1 MGCWNKTCGVS
12 NLHIY
17 GGDPVYVFI
26 LQGNT
31 VGKDHCY
38 SNHFY
43 DVVMVPF
50 HSFYDSYGSGEN
62 SSGIG
67 LEVIIKNL
75 KEKLIE
81 KEVGEN
87 QYHDI
92 AVKRE
97 EFDVDMLFES
107 MREGRLEIPNRYAGY
122 VGNPKSIPVDF
133 VMMRKDVVDKIIEEY
148 DLEEYNNGEY
158 VHYKFTTVLDGVD
171 DLVQAIQDK
180 LNEPHFSPYY
190 FDGHTFSI
198 VGLNYE
204 NRVKHWIKFWSGFE
218 FKSFVDPFTE
228 LVSLVKENRI
238 EDAKQFAIDALK
250 GAFMI
255 KFMEMTRRSW
265 IPQCGEGS
273 QNIEL
278 AGHKL
283 LAQTI
288 LDIAAKEEKEAEELE
303 DSWETGT

>member
-12 NLHIY
+12 NLHIHA
-17 GGDPVYVFI
+17 GDPVYVFI
-26 LQGNT
+26 LEGNT
-31 VGKDHCY
+31 VGSNHCY

-43 DVVMVPF
+43 NTVMIPF
-50 HSFYDSYGSGEN
+50 HSFYDDYGSGEN

-87 QYHDI
+87 QFHDI

-107 MREGRLEIPNRYAGY
+107 MRKGRLEIPNHYAGY
-122 VGNPKSIPVDF
+122 TGNSKTVPVDF
-133 VMMRKDVVDKIIEEY
+133 VMMRKDVVDKLIEEY
-148 DLEEYNNGEY
+148 ELEEYNNGEY

-171 DLVQAIQDK
+171 ELVQAIQDK
-180 LNEPHFSPYY
+180 LNEPDFSHYY
-190 FDGHTFSI
+190 FDV
-198 VGLNYE
+198 VGANVLNPE
-204 NRVKHWIKFWSGFE
+204 NRIKHWIRFWTGFE
-218 FKSFVDPFTE
+218 FRSFINPFTE
-228 LVSLVKENRI
+228 LVTLVQENRI
-238 EDAKQFAIDALK
+238 EDAKQFATDALK
-250 GAFMI
+250 GAFMV

-273 QNIEL
+273 QNTEL

-288 LDIAAKEEKEAEELE
+288 LAIAEKEEKEFDDYDDE
-303 DSWETGT
+303 DT

>member
-12 NLHIY
+12 NLHIH

-26 LQGNT
+26 LQQNT
-31 VGKDHCY
+31 VGSHHCY
-38 SNHFY
+38 SNHLY
-43 DVVMVPF
+43 DTVMIPF
-50 HSFYDSYGSGEN
+50 HSYYDDYGTGEN

-75 KEKLIE
+75 KENLIE

-92 AVKRE
+92 SVKRE
-97 EFDVDMLFES
+97 DFDVDMLFES
-107 MREGRLEIPNRYAGY
+107 MREERLEIPNRYAGY
-122 VGNPKSIPVDF
+122 AGNPKTIPVDF
-133 VMMRKDVVDKIIEEY
+133 VMMRKDVVDKLIEEY
-148 DLEEYNNGEY
+148 DIEEYDNGKY

-171 DLVQAIQDK
+171 ELVQSIQDK
-180 LNEPHFSPYY
+180 INEPHFSHYY
-190 FDGHTFSI
+190 FDSFGFR
-198 VGLNYE
+198 VLNPE
-204 NRVKHWIKFWSGFE
+204 NRVNHWIKFWTGYPFG
-218 FKSFVDPFTE
+218 SFINPLTE
-228 LVSLVKENRI
+228 LVSLVQQNRI
-238 EDAKQFAIDALK
+238 EDAKQFATDALK

-255 KFMEMTRRSW
+255 HFMEMTRRSW

-273 QNIEL
+273 QNTEL

-288 LDIAAKEEKEAEELE
+288 LDIVAKEEKEFEYDE
-303 DSWETGT
+303 DT